1 MRLTFLRRY
10 PHSLVRSSCH
20 FYSSLPSCHIHRHIH
35 TNSFMPTS
43 VSEQQEEEIPKTHV
57 LHRKLSG
64 ARLFILNRPEK
75 LNALDLAMI
84 RNIAPQLKAWDVSKL
99 AKVIIMKGANKGKFS
114 VGDDVLDIIQK
125 VNAKDPDALYYF
137 QEKSALMRMI
147 STLSTPYV
155 SILDGYALGG
165 ALGLFA
171 HGPFR
176 IATEK
181 TIFSMPEPSL
191 GVTFNAGSSFF
202 LPKLDGSIGTYLA
215 LTGTR
220 VEGLDAFYAGIATHY
235 IPSSRL
241 PALEERLI
249 DLETSEHDIIQRVLE
264 KFVELPPAKKIGFP
278 QSVRNS
284 IDRCFRHNTL
294 EDIIK
299 SLDEEKQTSWTRETR
314 HKLLTMSPTSLRVTL
329 KALRKSK
336 GMSLTD
342 CLKMEFDLMQKF
354 LVTKDFHEGV
364 HASFLTKPRRKPQ
377 WSPPTLQD
385 LPDDD
390 IEQLYFTD
398 PSPNSLNLPSGM
410 DLYNYPYARFSL
422 PTEDDVRLA
431 VTGDG
436 QEFGLEGRLTTAEDV
451 IYWFVKGHKNKIGV
465 KEKVMDILD
474 RKTTMVPDKDDKDK
488 QVLQWNASY

>member
-1 MRLTFLRRY
+1 MRLL
-10 PHSLVRSSCH
+10 
-20 FYSSLPSCHIHRHIH
+20 FYRHLHSLPSPCRYCPASSYPLKRSIHMNPF
-35 TNSFMPTS
+35 TPALP
-43 VSEQQEEEIPKTHV
+43 VEEAEVPKTHV

-75 LNALDLAMI
+75 LNALNLAMI

-99 AKVIIMKGANKGKFS
+99 AKVILMKGANEGKFS
-114 VGDDVLDIIQK
+114 VGDDVLDIIHK
-125 VNAKDPDALYYF
+125 VNTKDPDALYYF
-137 QEKSALMRMI
+137 QEKSALVQMI

-155 SILDGYALGG
+155 SILDGYACG

-202 LPKLDGSIGTYLA
+202 LPKLDGGIGTYLA

-220 VEGLDAFYAGIATHY
+220 VEGLDAFYAGIASHY
-235 IPSSRL
+235 IPSSKL
-241 PALEERLI
+241 PALEDRLI

-264 KFVELPPAKKIGFP
+264 KFSEPLPAKRIGFS
-278 QSVRNS
+278 QSIRES
-284 IDRCFRHNTL
+284 IDRCFRHDQV

-314 HKLLTMSPTSLRVTL
+314 HKLLSMSPTSLRVTL

-336 GMSLTD
+336 NMSLID

-364 HASFLTKPRRKPQ
+364 EGSLLNKPRRKPQ
-377 WSPPTLQD
+377 WDPPTLHD
-385 LPDDD
+385 ITDED
-390 IEQLYFTD
+390 IEQLYFTK
-398 PSPNSLNLPSGM
+398 PSPNSLTLPSSM
-410 DLYNYPYARFSL
+410 DLFNYPYARFSL
-422 PTEDDVRLA
+422 PTEEDVRLA
-431 VTGDG
+431 VTGEG
-436 QEFGLEGRLTTAEDV
+436 REFGFEGRLTTVDEV
-451 IYWFVKGHKNKIGV
+451 IFWFEKGHKKKAGV
-465 KEKVMDILD
+465 KEKVMDILK
-474 RKTTMVPDKDDKDK
+474 RKTYIIFDADNNGKE
-488 QVLQWNASY
+488 VLQWNKAP